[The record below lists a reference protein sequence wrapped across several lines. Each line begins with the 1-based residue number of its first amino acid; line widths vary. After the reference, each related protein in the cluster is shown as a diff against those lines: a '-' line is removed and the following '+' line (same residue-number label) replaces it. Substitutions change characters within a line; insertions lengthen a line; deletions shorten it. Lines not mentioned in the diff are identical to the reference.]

1 MGSVAITFR
10 VMPEG
15 EDVDLGALKEGVRK
29 ALGAAFRSME
39 ERPVAFGIKAIH
51 ALAVVDD
58 AAGGSDRLEASL
70 QGLPGV
76 GSVEAVDVTL
86 V

>member
-1 MGSVAITFR
+1 MGSVAITYR

-15 EDVDLGALKEGVRK
+15 DDVDLGALKDAVRT
-29 ALGAAFRSME
+29 ALGTAFRSME
-39 ERPVAFGIKAIH
+39 EKPVAFGLKAIH

-58 AAGGSDRLEASL
+58 AGGGSDRLEASL
-70 QGLPGV
+70 QTLPGV
-76 GSVEAVDVTL
+76 GSVQAIDVTL

>member
-15 EDVDLGALKEGVRK
+15 EDVDFAALKEGVRR

-39 ERPVAFGIKAIH
+39 EKPVAFGLKAIH

-58 AAGGSDRLEASL
+58 AGGGSDRLETSL
-70 QGLPGV
+70 QGVPGV